1 MSPALRYAAEDGGW
15 STQAN
20 FYRGVFMQPK
30 PLSLKILDI
39 VSIIVLAIATYLAL
53 VFAPTEL
60 VMGNVQRIFYFH
72 IGTAWTALLGFILA
86 AVFSVVYLITKDL
99 KWDLLQVAAIEV
111 SLVFFLITIV
121 LGSIWARPVWN
132 TWWTWDPRLTTA
144 AITELIYIAYFMLR
158 QGIDDPEKRARF
170 GAVYALIGGLS
181 APITFFA
188 IRLFRTIHPVVIG
201 GTNPAADGSFNMT
214 PDMLTTFFFALFTFT
229 VIFIDLFWNRIRL
242 GDLQEKV
249 EQLKLKISM

>member
-1 MSPALRYAAEDGGW
+1 
-15 STQAN
+15 
-20 FYRGVFMQPK
+20 MQTK
-30 PLSLKILDI
+30 PLALKVLDI
-39 VSIIVLAIATYLAL
+39 VSILVLAIATYLAL
-53 VFAPTEL
+53 FFAPTER
-60 VMGNVQRIFYFH
+60 VMGEVQKVFYFH

-86 AVFSVVYLITKDL
+86 GVFSVIYLITKNL
-99 KWDLLQVAAIEV
+99 KWDRLQVASIEV

-121 LGSIWARPVWN
+121 LGSIWARPAWN

-144 AITELIYIAYFMLR
+144 AVTELIYVAYFMLR

-170 GAVYALIGGLS
+170 GAVYALVGGLS

-201 GTNPAADGSFNMT
+201 GSNPEGDGGFSMTADMRVV
-214 PDMLTTFFFALFTFT
+214 FFFALFAFT
-229 VIFIDLFWNRIRL
+229 IIFVDLFWNRIRL

-249 EQLKLKISM
+249 EELKLKVSM